1 MDILELQY
9 EILSRLSSQCDRL
22 NLTDFQ
28 LETGESAADIEAAAR
43 GLWTHEPHF
52 VRAFGENIDFLNIT
66 DAGRLELARLK
77 QEREQKANEA
87 QAVANQIA
95 ELRRIADAA
104 CESAEM
110 AKAKA
115 KKADIKS
122 WVSIGIA
129 FLSLVAELLIHHAE
143 LLSLFVQSTT

>member
-9 EILSRLSSQCDRL
+9 EILSRLSSQCGSL
-22 NLTDFQ
+22 NLNDFQ
-28 LETGESAADIEAAAR
+28 LETGESATDIEAAAR

-52 VRAFGENIDFLNIT
+52 VRALSDDIVCIT

-104 CESAEM
+104 SERAEI
-110 AKAKA
+110 ARQQAVTAQEQARKAEKDA
-115 KKADIKS
+115 TFSKVVAR
-122 WVSIGIA
+122 VT
-129 FLSLVAELLIHHAE
+129 LVASIIIPL
-143 LLSLFVQSTT
+143 VT